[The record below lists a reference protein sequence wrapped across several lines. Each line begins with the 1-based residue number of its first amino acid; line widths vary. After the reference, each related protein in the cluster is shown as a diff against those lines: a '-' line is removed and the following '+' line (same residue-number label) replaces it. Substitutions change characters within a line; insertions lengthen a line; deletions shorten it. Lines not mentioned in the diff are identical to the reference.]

1 MAAGSK
7 SEREQAKYMALL
19 QAGLGMMGG
28 TSPFAL
34 QNIAAGAQ
42 KGVAQYAGD
51 IKDIKAQERD
61 AMKMKGEL
69 ARAEDARKR
78 GDFKAFMDSEDKAR
92 KYQLDLAEQATR
104 DRIAGIQENYYAG
117 RLSAD
122 QARTEIS
129 KQRNNLLVA
138 GNLIK
143 ARKQYMEEGG
153 DSKLRSEFEKRFGK
167 NWEKDPKLM
176 QSFKQQIDGEINKL
190 AMMGDL
196 GVPSFE
202 DAMGAD

>member
-1 MAAGSK
+1 M
-7 SEREQAKYMALL
+7 
-19 QAGLGMMGG
+19 
-28 TSPFAL
+28 
-34 QNIAAGAQ
+34 
-42 KGVAQYAGD
+42 
-51 IKDIKAQERD
+51 
-61 AMKMKGEL
+61 
-69 ARAEDARKR
+69 
-78 GDFKAFMDSEDKAR
+78 
-92 KYQLDLAEQATR
+92 
-104 DRIAGIQENYYAG
+104 
-117 RLSAD
+117 
-122 QARTEIS
+122 
-129 KQRNNLLVA
+129 LVA